1 MKQLNIYIENC
12 DSARE
17 MPSVV
22 PVAYQA
28 IMTLQDKINQAQTIN
43 LSTNSNIETIKSVDS
58 MIPLWQRYS
67 LSVPE
72 AAKYFGIGEGR
83 IYQIISEHPGAEFIL
98 EVGSHVKIKRV
109 LFERYLDSSTCV

>member
-12 DSARE
+12 DLARE

-43 LSTNSNIETIKSVDS
+43 LSTNSNIETIKSVYS
-58 MIPLWQRYS
+58 MIPLWQRYL

-83 IYQIISEHPGAEFIL
+83 LYQIISEYPGAEFIL